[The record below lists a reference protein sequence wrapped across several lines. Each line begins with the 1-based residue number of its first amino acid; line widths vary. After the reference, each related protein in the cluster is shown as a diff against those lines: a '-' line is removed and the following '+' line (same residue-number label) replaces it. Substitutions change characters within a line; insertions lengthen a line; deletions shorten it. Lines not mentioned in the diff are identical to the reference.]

1 MPEKSTGSFESISEE
16 RFKIPTVVFNNVDFT
31 EHMLS
36 SGAEGLSWNTGSRD
50 CLSYFWKEEEG
61 YRKEVEYEERWVGGK
76 ESRTCAREEKTGS
89 YLLP

>member
-1 MPEKSTGSFESISEE
+1 MPEKNTGSFESVSEE
-16 RFKIPTVVFNNVDFT
+16 RFNIPAVVFNIDFT

-36 SGAEGLSWNTGSRD
+36 SGAEGLSWNTGSGD

-61 YRKEVEYEERWVGGK
+61 YRKEVEYEERRVGGE
-76 ESRTCAREEKTGS
+76 ESWTRARERTTGS